1 MALSK
6 KTEKCVFTFESTADA
21 MNMEKHCKECA
32 IAGRII
38 PVPTSIT
45 AGCGLAW
52 CADINEKENIL
63 KFIEKTCLKYQG
75 VYSVFLR

>member
-6 KTEKCVFTFESTADA
+6 KTEKCVFTFSSTADA
-21 MNMEKHCKECA
+21 MGMEKFCVEKG

-52 CADINEKENIL
+52 CADINEKDNIL
-63 KFIEKTCLKYQG
+63 KFIEENNVSYEG